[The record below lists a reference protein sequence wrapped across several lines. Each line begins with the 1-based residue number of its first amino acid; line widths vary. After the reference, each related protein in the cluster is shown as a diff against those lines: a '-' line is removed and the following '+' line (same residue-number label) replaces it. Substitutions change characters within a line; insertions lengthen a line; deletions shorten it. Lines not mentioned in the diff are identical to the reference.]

1 MTNKQH
7 IMKAMGWTDMQY
19 AEIVMH
25 SAEDWIR
32 FHFLDEEI
40 MLNVLTRS
48 AMFWKWWKNQWE
60 QRDARFIE
68 VTGIDL
74 IDFPVDK
81 RMQQTINNE
90 YYKLHDISRLIIR
103 LNKLIAADCRRI
115 IDEEVNNIN
124 KL

>member
-1 MTNKQH
+1 
-7 IMKAMGWTDMQY
+7 MKAMGWTDMQY